1 MQVVINADLATNT
14 LLDVSVATTRFLVTD
29 QNRTANRRSTVLS
42 WRRLAAGPAVPAPAV
57 SVVHRSNLEGC
68 LMKILAPR
76 THRPS
81 PRSIRLAVAAFALCA
96 FAAVSLHLQAQ
107 APPPPPTSPAQA
119 SSPATATF
127 EVASI
132 KRNKDEEGRRAE
144 ILQTNPNAAIPPG
157 RAQTLRGGGFL
168 GRGMTVRELIRDA
181 YGYRNRSAADVVDG
195 PGWIDSERY
204 DVQAKAGFEFP
215 GSTALGL
222 PPSAEAALRALLAER
237 MNLRV
242 RTESRTK
249 RVYEMVM
256 ARGDR
261 NPGPNLTP
269 AKGDCRSFYTREAIT
284 PLSAPTPTPTAGD
297 EPKPVR
303 PCVMAVSLAGVF
315 AENLTMEEWARFLAA
330 FPQVNTTVI
339 DRTGMTGAFD
349 FKLNGEPNEPGAA
362 TGLLPALQPVLESQL
377 GLRLRPAQAPVEVLV
392 IDRVERPTEN

>member
-1 MQVVINADLATNT
+1 M
-14 LLDVSVATTRFLVTD
+14 
-29 QNRTANRRSTVLS
+29 
-42 WRRLAAGPAVPAPAV
+42 
-57 SVVHRSNLEGC
+57 EGR
-68 LMKILAPR
+68 LMKIFDPR
-76 THRPS
+76 TRRTAPQ
-81 PRSIRLAVAAFALCA
+81 SIQLAVAAFALCA
-96 FAAVSLHLQAQ
+96 LAAASLHLQAQ
-107 APPPPPTSPAQA
+107 APSPQPTSPAQA

-132 KRNKDEEGRRAE
+132 KRNNDEEGRRAQ
-144 ILQTNPNAAIPPG
+144 ILQVNPNAAIPPG

-181 YGYRNRSAADVVDG
+181 YGYRNRAAADVVG
-195 PGWIDSERY
+195 GSGWIDSERY

-222 PPSAEAALRALLAER
+222 PPSAESALRALLADR

-284 PLSAPTPTPTAGD
+284 PLSAPTPTLTGGD
-297 EPKPVR
+297 QPKPAR
-303 PCVMAVSLAGVF
+303 PCVMAVSIAGVF

-330 FPQVNTTVI
+330 FPQIDTTVI

-349 FKLNGEPNEPGAA
+349 FRLTNAAANEPGAT
-362 TGLLPALQPVLESQL
+362 TGLLPAVQPALESQL
-377 GLRLRPAQAPVEVLV
+377 GLRLRPTQAPVEVLV